1 MVDLNKNVLD
11 QLSGELCLKAESSDS
26 LSYLIFLFDLLTE
39 RELPFGRLFLE
50 LDSTNENNT
59 DKLKKIF
66 REVSNKVQFSDSKT
80 TEIEKEIVIPF
91 VVYSPTWTRDSN
103 GNIVFHDFK
112 SLFNPFN
119 TTSWGA
125 LIKTRPLIPALINK
139 LRNENF
145 EITFDSKN
153 IDLSSALNWDPKTQ
167 RVCGMVKL
175 PDER

>member
-26 LSYLIFLFDLLTE
+26 LSYLLFLFDLLTE
-39 RELPFGRLFLE
+39 GELPFGRLFLE

-91 VVYSPTWTRDSN
+91 VVYLCYS
-103 GNIVFHDFK
+103 H
-112 SLFNPFN
+112 
-119 TTSWGA
+119 
-125 LIKTRPLIPALINK
+125 
-139 LRNENF
+139 
-145 EITFDSKN
+145 
-153 IDLSSALNWDPKTQ
+153 
-167 RVCGMVKL
+167 
-175 PDER
+175 